1 MVTET
6 DDSMLLRV
14 LGSLNEAQ
22 KRWLLGREALRRGRG
37 GIKDLCALTGISKPT
52 VIKGIRELES
62 GTVLLAEGRVRRPGG
77 GRKKIKDTH
86 PTLTKTL
93 SALLE
98 ETTAGDPMRLLK
110 WTSKSTYKIRDYLQG
125 EGYAISEDTVCR
137 LLKEIGYSLQGN
149 VKTKGGAHHPDR
161 NAQFQYLH
169 EQAKAFVGSG
179 DPVLS
184 VDAKKKEKIG
194 DFKNSGVK
202 WRKTGEPREVNV
214 YDFLELAEG
223 QAALYGAYDPQR
235 NAGMV
240 NVGMSHD
247 TAEFAVESIRRWWR
261 RVGQHHYRSARRLLI
276 CADGGGSNGSRNRLW
291 KYALQE
297 FADNARLPITICH
310 YPPGAS
316 KWNAIE
322 HRMFSFISINWQGE
336 PLVSYETVIQ
346 LINATTTKTGLKVKA
361 ILDKHRYR
369 TGIKISD
376 DEMKRLS
383 IHGHDTFPNW
393 NYTIAPRRG

>member
-1 MVTET
+1 MCT
-6 DDSMLLRV
+6 
-14 LGSLNEAQ
+14 
-22 KRWLLGREALRRGRG
+22 
-37 GIKDLCALTGISKPT
+37 LTGISKPT

-62 GTVLLAEGRVRRPGG
+62 GTELLEEGRVRRPGG
-77 GRKKIKDTH
+77 GRKKITDIH
-86 PTLTKTL
+86 PALTKDL
-93 SALLE
+93 HGLLE
-98 ETTAGDPMRLLK
+98 ATTAGDPMRLLK

-125 EGYAISEDTVCR
+125 RGYEISEDTVCR

-149 VKTKGGAHHPDR
+149 VKTKEGRNHPDR
-161 NAQFQYLH
+161 DAQFRYLH
-169 EQAKAFVGSG
+169 EQAKAFIGSG

-214 YDFLELAEG
+214 YDFLALAEG

-247 TAEFAVESIRRWWR
+247 TAAFAVESIRRWWR
-261 RVGQHHYRSARRLLI
+261 HVGRHHYSSSRRLLL

-291 KYALQE
+291 KWAVQE
-297 FADNARLPITICH
+297 FADTTGLSITICH

-322 HRMFSFISINWQGE
+322 HRMFSFISINWRGE

-346 LINATTTKTGLKVKA
+346 LINATTTKTGLKLKA
-361 ILDKHRYR
+361 ILDKHIYP
-369 TGIKISD
+369 TGIKVSD
-376 DEMKRLS
+376 EEMKKLS
-383 IHGHDTFPNW
+383 VKGHDTFPHW
-393 NYTIAPRRG
+393 NYTIKPRR